1 MKNLNVFEKVYNS
14 IINEEAEKIGI
25 SISYIYIIKENGKIV
40 KISKD
45 LPTIQE
51 AIETFWNE
59 EVEGTYKDEHFYM
72 NRSSAWSCLQNV
84 PKESNVGRINVLFQ
98 RRTCTCEALWP
109 NDRIMSEPVWK
120 KLNIE
125 MRGEY

>member
-25 SISYIYIIKENGKIV
+25 SYVYIIRENGHIV

-45 LPTIQE
+45 FPTIQE

-59 EVEGTYKDEHFYM
+59 EVKGTYKDEHFYM
-72 NRSSAWSCLQNV
+72 NRSDAWSCLQNV
-84 PKESNVGRINVLFQ
+84 PKESNVGKINVLFQ
-98 RRTCTCEALWP
+98 RRTCEALWAS
-109 NDRIMSEPVWK
+109 DRAMSEPIWE